1 MAKDPEADKA
11 DKPEKPAKEA
21 GAPKAEKGDRPAKP
35 PKGEKGEGKGE
46 KGGDKGGKEKGEKGE
61 KGDKGKKGKEAAPAE
76 PAGPLPTPR
85 LQTKYQQQVLPA
97 LAEKFGRKNRHS
109 LPLLEKIVVNMGV
122 GAATQEK
129 KHLET
134 AAEAMGLITG
144 QKPIITIARQAISAF
159 RLREG
164 MQIGC
169 KVTLRGRKMYEFMDR
184 LISIAL
190 PRVRDF
196 RGVSRKAFDGN
207 GSYSL
212 GLAEQLV
219 FPELNPDKFLRV
231 QGMNITFVIRN
242 STDDESRELLTQ
254 MGVPFQTEEP
264 AKAKRKQA
272 S

>member
-1 MAKDPEADKA
+1 MAKDPKEE
-11 DKPEKPAKEA
+11 KPEKPPKAAKPEGEKA
-21 GAPKAEKGDRPAKP
+21 AKPPKAEKGDGAHKGEKP
-35 PKGEKGEGKGE
+35 PKGEKPA
-46 KGGDKGGKEKGEKGE
+46 
-61 KGDKGKKGKEAAPAE
+61 KGDKGKKGKAEAEE
-76 PAGPLPTPR
+76 PAVPAPTPR
-85 LQTKYQQQVLPA
+85 LQERYFQQVIPT
-97 LAEKFGRKNRHS
+97 LAEKFGRKNKLS
-109 LPLLEKIVVNMGV
+109 LPRLEKIVVNMGV

-134 AAEAMGLITG
+134 AAEAMSLITG
-144 QKPIITIARQAISAF
+144 QKPIITIARKAISAF

-184 LISIAL
+184 LISLAL

-212 GLAEQLV
+212 GLSEQLV
-219 FPELNPDKFLRV
+219 FPELNPDKFTRV

-242 STDDESRELLTQ
+242 ATDDESRELLTQ
-254 MGVPFQTEEP
+254 MGMPFQVEEVKP
-264 AKAKRKQA
+264 AKKK
-272 S
+272 

>member
-1 MAKDPEADKA
+1 MAKDPKEE
-11 DKPEKPAKEA
+11 KPEKPPKPAKP
-21 GAPKAEKGDRPAKP
+21 PKAEKGDGAHKGEKP
-35 PKGEKGEGKGE
+35 PKGEKPA
-46 KGGDKGGKEKGEKGE
+46 
-61 KGDKGKKGKEAAPAE
+61 KGDKGERSKKGKAEAEE
-76 PAGPLPTPR
+76 PAGPIPTPR
-85 LQTKYQQQVLPA
+85 LQERYFQQVIPT
-97 LAEKFGRKNRHS
+97 LAEKFGRKNKLS
-109 LPLLEKIVVNMGV
+109 LPRLEKIVVNMGV

-134 AAEAMGLITG
+134 AAEAMSLITG
-144 QKPIITIARQAISAF
+144 QKPIITIARKAISAF

-184 LISIAL
+184 LISLAL

-212 GLAEQLV
+212 GLSEQLV
-219 FPELNPDKFLRV
+219 FPELNPDKFTRV

-242 STDDESRELLTQ
+242 ATDDESRELLTQ
-254 MGVPFQTEEP
+254 MGMPFQVEEIKP
-264 AKAKRKQA
+264 AKKK
-272 S
+272 

>member
-1 MAKDPEADKA
+1 MAKDQEEA
-11 DKPEKPAKEA
+11 DKPEAPAGE
-21 GAPKAEKGDRPAKP
+21 GAPKAEKAEKPAKP
-35 PKGEKGEGKGE
+35 PKADKGEGKAE
-46 KGGDKGGKEKGEKGE
+46 KAGKPEKAP
-61 KGDKGKKGKEAAPAE
+61 KGDKGDKDKAKGGKKSKDDEAASNE
-76 PAGPLPTPR
+76 PIPSPR
-85 LQTKYQQQVLPA
+85 MQDKFRQQVLPA
-97 LAEKFGRKNRHS
+97 LSEKFGRKNRHS
-109 LPLLEKIVVNMGV
+109 LPKLDKIVVNMGV

-159 RLREG
+159 KLREG

-169 KVTLRGRKMYEFMDR
+169 KVTLRGKKMYEFMDR

-231 QGMNITFVIRN
+231 QGMNITFVIKN
-242 STDDESRELLTQ
+242 STDDESREMLAQ
-254 MGVPFQTEEP
+254 MGMPFQAEEP
-264 AKAKRKQA
+264 AKTKK
-272 S
+272 

>member
-1 MAKDPEADKA
+1 MAKDPADKA
-11 DKPEKPAKEA
+11 EKPAKA
-21 GAPKAEKGDRPAKP
+21 PKAPKAEKGGDKAAKA
-35 PKGEKGEGKGE
+35 PKGEK
-46 KGGDKGGKEKGEKGE
+46 KGGDKKDK
-61 KGDKGKKGKEAAPAE
+61 DKGKAEAAGPA
-76 PAGPLPTPR
+76 PTPR
-85 LQTKYQQQVLPA
+85 LQERYSKEVLPA
-97 LAEKFGRKNRHS
+97 LAEKFGRQNTLS
-109 LPLLEKIVVNMGV
+109 LPRLDKIVVNMGV

-144 QKPIITIARQAISAF
+144 QKPIITIARKAVSAF

-184 LISIAL
+184 LISLAL

-212 GLAEQLV
+212 GLSEQLV

-231 QGMNITFVIRN
+231 QGMNITFVIKN
-242 STDDESRELLTQ
+242 ATDDESRELLTQ
-254 MGVPFQTEEP
+254 MGMPFQTEEP
-264 AKAKRKQA
+264 KPAKKK
-272 S
+272 

>member
-1 MAKDPEADKA
+1 MSKDPKTGDTPE
-11 DKPEKPAKEA
+11 KPEKPAKGPKAEQGDKPA
-21 GAPKAEKGDRPAKP
+21 KSPKGEKAEKGAAKGDKA
-35 PKGEKGEGKGE
+35 PKGEKGE
-46 KGGDKGGKEKGEKGE
+46 
-61 KGDKGKKGKEAAPAE
+61 KKGKAAAPEE

-85 LQTKYQQQVLPA
+85 LQEKYAQQVLPT
-97 LAEKFGRKNRHS
+97 LAEKFGRKNKLS
-109 LPLLEKIVVNMGV
+109 LPRLDKIVVNMGV

-134 AAEAMGLITG
+134 AAEAMSLITG
-144 QKPIITIARQAISAF
+144 QKPIITIARKAISAF

-184 LISIAL
+184 LISLAL

-196 RGVSRKAFDGN
+196 RGISRKAFDGN

-212 GLAEQLV
+212 GLSEQLV
-219 FPELNPDKFLRV
+219 FPELNPDKFTRV

-242 STDDESRELLTQ
+242 ATDDESRELLTQ
-254 MGVPFQTEEP
+254 MGMPFQTEEP
-264 AKAKRKQA
+264 KPAKKK
-272 S
+272 

>member
-1 MAKDPEADKA
+1 MSKDPASK
-11 DKPEKPAKEA
+11 DKPEKPAKP
-21 GAPKAEKGDRPAKP
+21 PKAEKGDKPAKP
-35 PKGEKGEGKGE
+35 PKGEKAEKGE
-46 KGGDKGGKEKGEKGE
+46 KGGSEKGA
-61 KGDKGKKGKEAAPAE
+61 KGDKKGKAAAEE

-85 LQTKYQQQVLPA
+85 LHEKYSQQVLPT
-97 LAEKFGRKNRHS
+97 LAEKFGRQNKLS
-109 LPLLEKIVVNMGV
+109 LPRLEKIVVNMGV

-144 QKPIITIARQAISAF
+144 QKPIVTIARKAISAF

-184 LISIAL
+184 LISLAL

-196 RGVSRKAFDGN
+196 RGISRKAFDGN

-212 GLAEQLV
+212 GLSEQLV

-242 STDDESRELLTQ
+242 ATDDESRELLTQ
-254 MGVPFQTEEP
+254 MGMPFQTEEVKA
-264 AKAKRKQA
+264 AKKK
-272 S
+272 

>member
-1 MAKDPEADKA
+1 MEHTSMSKEPKEE
-11 DKPEKPAKEA
+11 KPEKPAKAPKADGEKSA
-21 GAPKAEKGDRPAKP
+21 KPPKAEKGEGAPKGDKP
-35 PKGEKGEGKGE
+35 PKGEKPA
-46 KGGDKGGKEKGEKGE
+46 KGE
-61 KGDKGKKGKEAAPAE
+61 KGDKGKKGKAEAEE
-76 PAGPLPTPR
+76 PAGPIPTPR
-85 LQTKYQQQVLPA
+85 LQERYFQHVIPT
-97 LAEKFGRKNRHS
+97 LAEKFGRKNKLS
-109 LPLLEKIVVNMGV
+109 LPRLEKIVVNMGV

-134 AAEAMGLITG
+134 AAEAMSLITG
-144 QKPIITIARQAISAF
+144 QKPIITIARKAISAF

-184 LISIAL
+184 LISLAL

-212 GLAEQLV
+212 GLSEQLV
-219 FPELNPDKFLRV
+219 FPELNPDKFTRV

-242 STDDESRELLTQ
+242 ATDDESRELLTQ
-254 MGVPFQTEEP
+254 MGMPFQVEEVKP
-264 AKAKRKQA
+264 AKKK
-272 S
+272 

>member
-1 MAKDPEADKA
+1 MAKDPAA
-11 DKPEKPAKEA
+11 GDKPEKPAK
-21 GAPKAEKGDRPAKP
+21 APKAEKGEKPAKP
-35 PKGEKGEGKGE
+35 PKGEKAE
-46 KGGDKGGKEKGEKGE
+46 KGGGKGE
-61 KGDKGKKGKEAAPAE
+61 KGDKKGKAAVEE

-85 LQTKYQQQVLPA
+85 LQEKYSQQVLPT
-97 LAEKFGRKNRHS
+97 LADKFGRKNKLS
-109 LPLLEKIVVNMGV
+109 LPRLEKIVVNMGV

-134 AAEAMGLITG
+134 AAEALSQITG
-144 QKPIITIARQAISAF
+144 QKPIITIARKAISAF

-184 LISIAL
+184 LISLAL

-196 RGVSRKAFDGN
+196 RGISRKAFDGN

-212 GLAEQLV
+212 GLSEQLV
-219 FPELNPDKFLRV
+219 FPELNPDKFTRV

-242 STDDESRELLTQ
+242 ATDDESRELLTQ
-254 MGVPFQTEEP
+254 MGMPFQTEELKP
-264 AKAKRKQA
+264 AKKK
-272 S
+272 